1 MSIND
6 IKTRLNLGRSK
17 YGHGVRVN
25 DDTMTWGTPKDSWM
39 EMAREEFLDGIIYVT
54 ADYIKGHR
62 EAKTDGMEITFMYDN
77 AGKEQKVDDNDL
89 IIYILRNWNS
99 MEECRHKT
107 MLCSLFTL
115 AIS

>member
-1 MSIND
+1 MSIRD
-6 IKTRLNLGRSK
+6 IKTRLDLGRNK

-39 EMAREEFLDGIIYVT
+39 EMAREEFLDGIIYVV

-62 EAKTDGMEITFMYDN
+62 EANTDGMESAYIYANNGNINN
-77 AGKEQKVDDNDL
+77 ADDNDL

-99 MEECRHKT
+99 MEECRHKP
-107 MLCSLFTL
+107 MLLSLFTL